1 MLMWFLPRAEG
12 DQVREK
18 AVVVFCLLALLV
30 GVYSLVKWRAFG
42 VGELQ
47 LTALILMALVLP
59 VPFLVRQG
67 YSVVLGGNLAILG
80 MAVHALYSA
89 YMFGGIDSQYLL
101 WMVTLIVLAYMMTNP
116 LWGSVWSVAMLLMA
130 VVFVR
135 FKLTGHDF
143 PEPPLTGSDLNR
155 DIVVG
160 YLLPV
165 IMIWVGQ
172 SYMQR
177 ITLSAVADARSA
189 EASVSQQKTSLE
201 QAGEQMNCVMAQT
214 RDVSGRLV
222 KATSSLGQVQSEIG
236 SQSGDLN
243 DAAGRQHEFAASLSD
258 SLARV
263 QAAVSVSEQALS
275 QVGQSLDAT
284 ESESE
289 QTRQLAEQ
297 LLTLMNAIKTSND
310 RIESASQVIIDIASQ
325 TNLLALNAAIEAAR
339 AGEHGRGFAV
349 VADEVRT
356 LSTRSDKSANEIHS
370 LLSDS
375 AKQIKQGL
383 TQAGDSQQRVQAV
396 SAQVTAMRSAFT
408 ELESQVR
415 AVSTEVRQLARG
427 GDELSEVSSTTLS
440 TVQSLMERLTALAD
454 VADMLQRSAD
464 ELSQT
469 TRHSS

>member
-1 MLMWFLPRAEG
+1 M
-12 DQVREK
+12 
-18 AVVVFCLLALLV
+18 
-30 GVYSLVKWRAFG
+30 
-42 VGELQ
+42 
-47 LTALILMALVLP
+47 
-59 VPFLVRQG
+59 
-67 YSVVLGGNLAILG
+67 
-80 MAVHALYSA
+80 
-89 YMFGGIDSQYLL
+89 
-101 WMVTLIVLAYMMTNP
+101 
-116 LWGSVWSVAMLLMA
+116 
-130 VVFVR
+130 
-135 FKLTGHDF
+135 
-143 PEPPLTGSDLNR
+143 
-155 DIVVG
+155 
-160 YLLPV
+160 
-165 IMIWVGQ
+165 
-172 SYMQR
+172 
-177 ITLSAVADARSA
+177 
-189 EASVSQQKTSLE
+189 
-201 QAGEQMNCVMAQT
+201 
-214 RDVSGRLV
+214 
-222 KATSSLGQVQSEIG
+222 
-236 SQSGDLN
+236 N

-356 LSTRSDKSANEIHS
+356 LSTRSDQSANEIHS

>member
-1 MLMWFLPRAEG
+1 MLSWFLPDTQG

-30 GVYSLVKWRAFG
+30 GIYSLVKWRAFG

-59 VPFLVRQG
+59 VPFLVRQR

-135 FKLTGHDF
+135 LKLSGHDF
-143 PEPPLTGSDLNR
+143 PEPPLSGSDLNR

-189 EASVSQQKTSLE
+189 EAAVSEQKASLE
-201 QAGEQMNCVMAQT
+201 QAGEQMNGVMAQT

-222 KATSSLGQVQSEIG
+222 RATSSLGQVQSEIG
-236 SQSGDLN
+236 AQSGELN
-243 DAAGRQHEFAASLSD
+243 DAAGRQHEFAESLSD

-310 RIESASQVIIDIASQ
+310 RIENASQVIIGIASQ

-349 VADEVRT
+349 VADEVRS
-356 LSTRSDKSANEIHS
+356 LSTRSDQSANEIHT
-370 LLSDS
+370 LLTDS

-383 TQAGDSQQRVQAV
+383 SQANDSQKRVNAV
-396 SAQVTAMRSAFT
+396 TRQVSAMRSAFT
-408 ELESQVR
+408 ELQRQLST
-415 AVSTEVRQLARG
+415 VSTEMHQQTGSAEDLNRI
-427 GDELSEVSSTTLS
+427 SSATLN
-440 TVQSLMERLTALAD
+440 TVQNLSSRLIALAE
-454 VADMLQRSAD
+454 VADLVQQSAD
-464 ELSQT
+464 ELSVVT
-469 TRHSS
+469 K

>member
-1 MLMWFLPRAEG
+1 MLTWFLPNTEG

-30 GVYSLVKWRAFG
+30 GAYSLVKWRAFD

-116 LWGSVWSVAMLLMA
+116 LWGSVWSAAMLLVA
-130 VVFVR
+130 IVFVR
-135 FKLTGHDF
+135 LKLIGHTF

-165 IMIWVGQ
+165 VMIWVGQ

-177 ITLSAVADARSA
+177 ITLSAVAEARSA
-189 EASVSQQKTSLE
+189 EAAVSKQKASLE
-201 QAGEQMNCVMAQT
+201 QASDQMNTVMTQT

-222 KATSSLGQVQSEIG
+222 RATASLGEVEAQIG
-236 SQSGDLN
+236 AQSGELN
-243 DAAGRQHEFAASLSD
+243 DAAGRQHEFAASLAA
-258 SLARV
+258 SLERV
-263 QAAVSVSEQALS
+263 QDAVSVSEEALS

-289 QTRQLAEQ
+289 QTRQLASQ
-297 LLTLMNAIKTSND
+297 LLALMDVIKASND
-310 RIESASQVIIDIASQ
+310 RIEQASQVIIDIATQ

-356 LSTRSDKSANEIHS
+356 LSTRSNQSANEINT
-370 LLSDS
+370 LLADS
-375 AKQIKQGL
+375 AKHIKQGL
-383 TQAGDSQQRVQAV
+383 TQAKDSEQRVHAV
-396 SAQVTAMRSAFT
+396 TEQVTAMRSAFT
-408 ELESQVR
+408 ELQQQLRTV
-415 AVSTEVRQLARG
+415 ATEMQQQTRSG
-427 GDELSEVSSTTLS
+427 EELNQISSSTLK
-440 TVQSLMERLTALAD
+440 TVQNLSNRLVALAE
-454 VADMLQRSAD
+454 VADLVQQSAD
-464 ELSQT
+464 ELSVVT
-469 TRHSS
+469 K

>member
-1 MLMWFLPRAEG
+1 MLNWFLPDTEG

-135 FKLTGHDF
+135 LKLTGHDF
-143 PEPPLTGSDLNR
+143 PEPPLTGADLNR

-189 EASVSQQKTSLE
+189 EAAVSEQKASLE
-201 QAGEQMNCVMAQT
+201 QAGEQMNSVMAQT

-222 KATSSLGQVQSEIG
+222 EATSSLGQVQSEIG
-236 SQSGDLN
+236 AQS
-243 DAAGRQHEFAASLSD
+243 
-258 SLARV
+258 
-263 QAAVSVSEQALS
+263 
-275 QVGQSLDAT
+275 
-284 ESESE
+284 
-289 QTRQLAEQ
+289 
-297 LLTLMNAIKTSND
+297 
-310 RIESASQVIIDIASQ
+310 
-325 TNLLALNAAIEAAR
+325 
-339 AGEHGRGFAV
+339 
-349 VADEVRT
+349 
-356 LSTRSDKSANEIHS
+356 
-370 LLSDS
+370 
-375 AKQIKQGL
+375 
-383 TQAGDSQQRVQAV
+383 
-396 SAQVTAMRSAFT
+396 
-408 ELESQVR
+408 
-415 AVSTEVRQLARG
+415 
-427 GDELSEVSSTTLS
+427 
-440 TVQSLMERLTALAD
+440 
-454 VADMLQRSAD
+454 
-464 ELSQT
+464 
-469 TRHSS
+469 

>member
-1 MLMWFLPRAEG
+1 MLTWFLPNTQG

-30 GVYSLVKWRAFG
+30 GVYSLLKWRTFDVAA
-42 VGELQ
+42 LQ
-47 LTALILMALVLP
+47 LTAVILMALVLP

-67 YSVVLGGNLAILG
+67 FSVVLGGNLAILG

-89 YMFGGIDSQYLL
+89 YLFGGIDSQYLL

-116 LWGSVWSVAMLLMA
+116 RWGSVWSAAMLLMA
-130 VVFVR
+130 VFFVR
-135 FKLTGHDF
+135 LKLTGHEF

-165 IMIWVGQ
+165 VMIWVGQ

-177 ITLSAVADARSA
+177 ITLSAVADARAA
-189 EASVSQQKTSLE
+189 EAAVSEQKASLE
-201 QAGEQMNCVMAQT
+201 QASDHMNHVVVQT
-214 RDVSGRLV
+214 RDVSSRLAD
-222 KATSSLGQVQSEIG
+222 ATSSLGRVQSEIG
-236 SQSGDLN
+236 NQSAALN
-243 DAAGRQHEFAASLSD
+243 EAAGRQHEFASGLSD
-258 SLARV
+258 SLGRV

-275 QVGQSLDAT
+275 QVGQSLNAT

-297 LLTLMNAIKTSND
+297 LLTLMNTIKASND
-310 RIESASQVIIDIASQ
+310 NIERASQVIIDIASQ

-356 LSTRSDKSANEIHS
+356 LSTRSDQSANEIHS
-370 LLSDS
+370 LLTDS
-375 AKQIKQGL
+375 AKQISQGL
-383 TQAGDSQQRVQAV
+383 TQANDSQQRVGAV
-396 SAQVTAMRSAFT
+396 AEQVTAMRTAFT
-408 ELESQVR
+408 ELESQVG
-415 AVSTEVRQLARG
+415 AVSTEMQQLAQG
-427 GDELSEVSSTTLS
+427 GNELSDVSSTTLR
-440 TVQSLMERLTALAD
+440 TVHNLSERLSALAD
-454 VADMLQRSAD
+454 VAGLVQRSAD
-464 ELSQT
+464 ELRLATQS
-469 TRHSS
+469 